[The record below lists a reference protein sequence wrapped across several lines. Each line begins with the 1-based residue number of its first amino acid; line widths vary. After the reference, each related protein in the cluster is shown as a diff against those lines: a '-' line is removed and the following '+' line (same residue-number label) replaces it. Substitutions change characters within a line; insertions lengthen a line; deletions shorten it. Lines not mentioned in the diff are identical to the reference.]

1 MCTLW
6 LNTPCHCYCI
16 CFGYKSLAITSSDR
30 SFSTPILKFPTYCQ
44 IFLPIRRHF
53 AKLCASWPVCLPQR
67 WEQGTHSSTEVD
79 RYFQSKC
86 MVGKLVKITKPIRA
100 SQAAW
105 KNYLLGSVRHLRFCS
120 KVSAA
125 HIFTLPKSWP
135 SILVKVSNQ
144 RIILA
149 SFCLHG

>member
-1 MCTLW
+1 
-6 LNTPCHCYCI
+6 
-16 CFGYKSLAITSSDR
+16 
-30 SFSTPILKFPTYCQ
+30 
-44 IFLPIRRHF
+44 
-53 AKLCASWPVCLPQR
+53 
-67 WEQGTHSSTEVD
+67 
-79 RYFQSKC
+79 
-86 MVGKLVKITKPIRA
+86 MVGKLEKIKKPLPA

-105 KNYLLGSVRHLRFCS
+105 KNHLLGSAHHLRFCS

>member
-1 MCTLW
+1 MP
-6 LNTPCHCYCI
+6 N
-16 CFGYKSLAITSSDR
+16 FV
-30 SFSTPILKFPTYCQ
+30 
-44 IFLPIRRHF
+44 RHDP
-53 AKLCASWPVCLPQR
+53 SVCLR
-67 WEQGTHSSTEVD
+67 DGNRELLSLSSTEVYG
-79 RYFQSKC
+79 YFQSEC
-86 MVGKLVKITKPIRA
+86 MVGKLVKITKPIPA

-105 KNYLLGSVRHLRFCS
+105 KNYLLGSVRHLRFSS